1 MKLEGRIWKDEKTKY
16 WVVYVP
22 LLDISTQ
29 GRTKKQA
36 LAMIEDAF
44 QIITRVQQELT
55 KRILVHNDEHLP
67 ITFSA
72 GVASRNPGEDQT
84 LLIKHADDALYKA
97 KRSGKNCVVV
107 LD

>member
-1 MKLEGRIWKDEKTKY
+1 M
-16 WVVYVP
+16 
-22 LLDISTQ
+22 DIIARFGGEEFLIVLPDT
-29 GRTKKQA
+29 
-36 LAMIEDAF
+36 MIEDAF

-84 LLIKHADDALYKA
+84 LLIKHADNALYKA
-97 KRSGKNCVVV
+97 KRAGKNCVAVV
-107 LD
+107 D